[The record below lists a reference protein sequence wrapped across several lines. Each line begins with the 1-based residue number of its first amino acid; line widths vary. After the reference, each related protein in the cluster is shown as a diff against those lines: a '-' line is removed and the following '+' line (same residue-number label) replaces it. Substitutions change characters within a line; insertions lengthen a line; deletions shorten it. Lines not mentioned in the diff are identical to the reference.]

1 MTTSTRQRTT
11 ARSRAEDEFL
21 ATQKKNKKV
30 LEDKERARD
39 EKSQHVAKLKA
50 QRLAKEAS
58 DREDAEREAAAKP
71 VKATKAAKATKATKV
86 IKAGKKKA
94 AGALPQFHRF

>member
-30 LEDKERARD
+30 LEEKERERD
-39 EKSQHVAKLKA
+39 EKSQHMAKLKA
-50 QRLAKEAS
+50 QRLAKEAV
-58 DREDAEREAAAKP
+58 EREE
-71 VKATKAAKATKATKV
+71 
-86 IKAGKKKA
+86 
-94 AGALPQFHRF
+94 

>member
-1 MTTSTRQRTT
+1 VSTSTRQRTT

-30 LEDKERARD
+30 LEDKERERD

-50 QRLAKEAS
+50 QRLAKEAVE
-58 DREDAEREAAAKP
+58 REEAEREAAAKP
-71 VKATKAAKATKATKV
+71 AKPAKAATAVKP
-86 IKAGKKKA
+86 IKAGKKKP
-94 AGALPQFHRF
+94 AGNLPQFHRF

>member
-30 LEDKERARD
+30 LEDKERERD

-50 QRLAKEAS
+50 QRLAKEAVE
-58 DREDAEREAAAKP
+58 REEAEREAAAKP
-71 VKATKAAKATKATKV
+71 AKPVKAAKTVKP
-86 IKAGKKKA
+86 IKAGKKKP
-94 AGALPQFHRF
+94 AGSLPQFHRF

>member
-21 ATQKKNKKV
+21 AAQKKNKKV
-30 LEDKERARD
+30 LEDKERERD

-50 QRLAKEAS
+50 QRLAKEAVE
-58 DREDAEREAAAKP
+58 REEAEREAAAKP
-71 VKATKAAKATKATKV
+71 AKPVKATKTVKP
-86 IKAGKKKA
+86 IKAGKKKP
-94 AGALPQFHRF
+94 AGSLPQFHRF

>member
-1 MTTSTRQRTT
+1 MSTSTRQRTT

-30 LEDKERARD
+30 LEDKERERD

-50 QRLAKEAS
+50 QRLAKEAVE
-58 DREDAEREAAAKP
+58 REEAEREAAAKP
-71 VKATKAAKATKATKV
+71 AKPAKAATAATTVKP
-86 IKAGKKKA
+86 IKAGKKKP
-94 AGALPQFHRF
+94 AGNLPQFHRF

>member
-30 LEDKERARD
+30 LEEKERARD

-50 QRLAKEAS
+50 QRLAKEAVE
-58 DREDAEREAAAKP
+58 REEAEREAAAKP
-71 VKATKAAKATKATKV
+71 AKPVKAAKAATAVKP
-86 IKAGKKKA
+86 IKAGKKKP
-94 AGALPQFHRF
+94 AGNLPQFHRF

>member
-30 LEDKERARD
+30 LEEKERERD

-50 QRLAKEAS
+50 QRLAKEAVE
-58 DREDAEREAAAKP
+58 RKEAEREAAAKP
-71 VKATKAAKATKATKV
+71 AKPVKAAKTVKP
-86 IKAGKKKA
+86 IKAGKKKP
-94 AGALPQFHRF
+94 AGSLPQFHRF

>member
-1 MTTSTRQRTT
+1 MSTSTRQRTT

-30 LEDKERARD
+30 LEDKERERD

-50 QRLAKEAS
+50 QRLAKEAVE
-58 DREDAEREAAAKP
+58 REEAEREAAAKP
-71 VKATKAAKATKATKV
+71 AKPAKAATTVKP
-86 IKAGKKKA
+86 IKAGKKKP
-94 AGALPQFHRF
+94 AGNLPQFHRF